1 MLEYDPDE
9 KEEKSPPAPAE
20 TAAAEP
26 EAGEG
31 EVTVEVMPD
40 PGAPR
45 MSDEKLAELV
55 VSATPTED
63 EVQRYTKEQR
73 KKYQALRTAF
83 SEQRRRADTYANDA
97 ITASNL
103 TERLYRENEEL
114 KTKIARSEAALV
126 DQALARA
133 ESQLKQ
139 ASQTYK
145 NALASNDADLITA
158 ANVEVARSTA
168 EIDRLKLLKPA
179 AGSPVAGSAG
189 EPSRGDSTTPS
200 PGAPPASARP
210 VPSERTKAWVAANPW
225 FNRDME
231 MTNFAMRQDQ
241 HLLIDGITE
250 ATNPDLYFRTIE
262 ERMAKQFP
270 DRFKTQRGA
279 EPRTTRPAAVTGGT
293 RTSGIATSQ
302 NGRISVRL
310 TESQIRL
317 ANRLGLTAEQ
327 YAKQLVEEEKEQG
340 RVQ

>member
-1 MLEYDPDE
+1 MLEYDPTEE
-9 KEEKSPPAPAE
+9 KEEKAPPAA
-20 TAAAEP
+20 AVAAE
-26 EAGEG
+26 EG
-31 EVTVEVMPD
+31 DVTVEVLPD

-63 EVQRYTKEQR
+63 EVQKYTKEAR
-73 KKYQALRTAF
+73 KKYAALRTAF

-103 TERLYRENEEL
+103 AERLYRENEEL
-114 KTKIARSEAALV
+114 KSKVTRSESALV

-133 ESQLKQ
+133 EAQLKQ
-139 ASQTYK
+139 ASTTYR

-179 AGSPVAGSAG
+179 AGTSPAGTGGGGA
-189 EPSRGDSTTPS
+189 PS
-200 PGAPPASARP
+200 PGVDTPAPPPPAPRP
-210 VPSERTKAWVAANPW
+210 PSERTKTWVGNNPW
-225 FNRDME
+225 FGRDQE
-231 MTNFAMRQDQ
+231 MTNFAMRQHQ
-241 HLLIDGITE
+241 HLALDGITE
-250 ATNPDLYFRTIE
+250 DTNPDLYFRTIE

-270 DRFKTQRGA
+270 DRFQAPRGA

-293 RTSGIATSQ
+293 RTSGIEATSQ
-302 NGRISVRL
+302 NGRIRVRL

-327 YAKQLVEEEKEQG
+327 YAKQLIEEEKEAG